1 MNFRIASFLFI
12 FFSLFVSCR
21 VFADQLVHKCLYKRH
36 VSYQSEPCSS
46 GVEVKI
52 WQAVPDPPPSSDE
65 LWRRYR
71 VDQELQ
77 QRYANDRLQRNVSH
91 ALGSSIPVQNS
102 SCDAA
107 RKQRAVVLDQM
118 GVNRSYAATA
128 AVDNAVNAACR

>member
-12 FFSLFVSCR
+12 FFSLIVSSP

-46 GVEVKI
+46 GVEVRA
-52 WQAVPDPPPSSDE
+52 WQAVPDSPPSNEE
-65 LWRRYR
+65 LLRRYQ

-77 QRYANDRLQRNVSH
+77 QRYANDRLQRSVSH

-107 RKQRAVVLDQM
+107 RKQRAVILDQM
-118 GVNRSYAATA
+118 GVNRSYEATA